1 MKKIDNLEQRF
12 SKTADETPKS
22 SDIIGKLDEISN
34 NLKQTDP
41 TMKKL
46 SDELN
51 TIKNLIEKQPTPDDL
66 LSKINELQQKQKAP
80 LEAARSDSQL
90 EPTHQT
96 SSHVCFLS
104 DEFFPIELIFFL
116 SILRKSTT
124 T

>member
-90 EPTHQT
+90 YSTLQT
-96 SSHVCFLS
+96 SSLVCFLS